1 MTDMPNIWDDSDD
14 FVDAWNSTPDALR
27 HTHQTATRRRG
38 GLRQVCAKVIE
49 ARFGR
54 TFTEYERQSR
64 GSSPSPEA
72 IRAAHDAIRTVA
84 GYDPDHATEA
94 SAKGFD
100 KGDVALGHALASAC
114 AESIASSPAYA
125 ALVVAL
131 AEKYRKQV
139 QLPSLF

>member
-1 MTDMPNIWDDSDD
+1 MSDISIWDDAEG
-14 FVDAWNSTPDALR
+14 FVDAWNATPDALR

-38 GLRQVCAKVIE
+38 GLRQVCAKVLE
-49 ARFGR
+49 ARFGM
-54 TFTEYERQSR
+54 TFTEYERESR

-72 IRAAHDAIRTVA
+72 VRAAHDAVRIVA

-94 SAKGFD
+94 NAKGFD
-100 KGDVALGHALASAC
+100 KGDVALGHALASAS
-114 AESIASSPAYA
+114 AESIVSSSAYA

-139 QLPSLF
+139 QQPSLF